1 VNSPPRLRVLLADPD
16 RRVRKALRDL
26 LSAEPDLDICA
37 SVGTASA
44 ALEHINAEPPDVA
57 LMDVLL
63 PGPADGLQ
71 LLAALQRLGL
81 PAVVLTAASSLRDQ
95 TQQSGATTFL
105 EKDGKVDRIVSALRS
120 ASRQRQ

>member
-1 VNSPPRLRVLLADPD
+1 VNTPSRLRVLLADPD
-16 RRVRKALRDL
+16 LRVRKALREL

-44 ALEHINAEPPDVA
+44 ALEHVSTEPPDVV

-63 PGPADGLQ
+63 PDPADGLK

-81 PAVVLTAASSLRDQ
+81 PAVVLTAASSLRGQ
-95 TQQSGATTFL
+95 AQQSDATAFL
-105 EKDGKVDRIVSALRS
+105 EKDGQVDGIASALRS

>member
-1 VNSPPRLRVLLADPD
+1 MNTPPRQRVLLADPD
-16 RRVRKALRDL
+16 LRVRKALREL
-26 LSAEPDLDICA
+26 LSAEPGLDICA

-44 ALEHINAEPPDVA
+44 ALEHISAEPPDVV

-63 PGPADGLQ
+63 PGPADGLK
-71 LLAALQRLGL
+71 LLAALRRLGL

-95 TQQSGATTFL
+95 TQQSGATSFL
-105 EKDGKVDRIVSALRS
+105 EKDGQVDGIVSALRS

>member
-1 VNSPPRLRVLLADPD
+1 VNSPSRPRVLLADPD
-16 RRVRKALRDL
+16 LRVRKALREL

-44 ALEHINAEPPDVA
+44 ALEYISAEPPDVV

-63 PGPADGLQ
+63 PGPADGLR
-71 LLAALQRLGL
+71 LLTALQRLGL
-81 PAVVLTAASSLRDQ
+81 PAVVLTADSSLRDQ
-95 TQQSGATTFL
+95 AQQSGATAFL
-105 EKDGKVDRIVSALRS
+105 EKDGQVHLIVSALRS

>member
-1 VNSPPRLRVLLADPD
+1 MNTPARLRVLLADPD
-16 RRVRKALRDL
+16 RRVRKALREL

-37 SVGTASA
+37 AVGTASA
-44 ALEHINAEPPDVA
+44 ALEHISDEPPDVA

-63 PGPADGLQ
+63 PGPADGLK
-71 LLAALQRLGL
+71 LLAALHRLGV

-95 TQQSGATTFL
+95 MQQSGATAFL
-105 EKDGKVDRIVSALRS
+105 EKDGRADRIVSALRS

>member
-1 VNSPPRLRVLLADPD
+1 M
-16 RRVRKALRDL
+16 RKALGEL

-37 SVGTASA
+37 SVGTARA
-44 ALEHINAEPPDVA
+44 ALEHISAEPPDVA

-63 PGPADGLQ
+63 PGPADGLK

-95 TQQSGATTFL
+95 TQQSGAATFL
-105 EKDGKVDRIVSALRS
+105 EKDGQVDRIVNALRS

>member
-1 VNSPPRLRVLLADPD
+1 MNAPPRPRVLLADPD
-16 RRVRKALRDL
+16 LRVRKALREL

-44 ALEHINAEPPDVA
+44 ALEYISAEPPDVV

-63 PGPADGLQ
+63 PGPADGLS

-81 PAVVLTAASSLRDQ
+81 PAVILTADSSLRDQ
-95 TQQSGATTFL
+95 TQQSGATAFL
-105 EKDGKVDRIVSALRS
+105 EKDGQVHGIVGALRS